1 MDPQTTESAI
11 FQYNLI
17 SNIASLAALGASVFA
32 MLKAY
37 RREPPLSEQILKD
50 FATKADLHDL
60 KVELEKTRTEINQ
73 QLRSGDKCFKDLERV
88 IGRLETMLSMCP
100 YLCGGRKPGAT

>member
-1 MDPQTTESAI
+1 MDANTVESAV

-50 FATKADLHDL
+50 FATKNDLHDL
-60 KVELEKTRTEINQ
+60 KIELEKTRTEINQ

-88 IGRLETMLSMCP
+88 IGQLETLFKICP
-100 YLCGGRKPGAT
+100 YFCGHRKPGE

>member
-1 MDPQTTESAI
+1 MDPNTVESAV

-32 MLKAY
+32 MLKVN

-50 FATKADLHDL
+50 FATKNDLHDL
-60 KVELEKTRTEINQ
+60 KVELEKTRTEINA

-88 IGRLETMLSMCP
+88 IGKLETMFSICP
-100 YLCGGRKPGAT
+100 YLCGRKVPQ